1 MHVEGMTRVRVGTLP
16 QTDKA
21 NEINAICTG
30 AGGRSNVVVD
40 VVEKELGN
48 GDNVCL
54 EQGLKKNPDLKRY
67 LSIPSRAAA

>member
-30 AGGRSNVVVD
+30 AGGHSNVVVD

-54 EQGLKKNPDLKRY
+54 EKNPDLKRY
-67 LSIPSRAAA
+67 LPIPSRAAT